1 MATQTARSRHRGRMV
16 FREGYPT
23 STLHP
28 LFQQHDLKSFPL
40 FLERDL
46 GLPLDLPLLDL
57 LQDPNRPYLAR
68 PDPNLDALQAAAHPE
83 GHHPLPVHE
92 VAIHGERVVEPAVA
106 LVVGQ
111 KEPRRVISAM
121 RTADLVCLRGY

>member
-1 MATQTARSRHRGRMV
+1 MV
-16 FREGYPT
+16 FRKGYPT
-23 STLHP
+23 STLQT
-28 LFQQHDLKSFPL
+28 LFRQHVLKSFLP
-40 FLERDL
+40 FLERAL
-46 GLPLDLPLLDL
+46 GPPLAPRLLDL

-68 PDPNLDALQAAAHPE
+68 PDPNLDALQAAAHQE
-83 GHHPLPVHE
+83 DLHLPVHE
-92 VAIHGERVVEPAVA
+92 AVLRGEGVVEPAVA